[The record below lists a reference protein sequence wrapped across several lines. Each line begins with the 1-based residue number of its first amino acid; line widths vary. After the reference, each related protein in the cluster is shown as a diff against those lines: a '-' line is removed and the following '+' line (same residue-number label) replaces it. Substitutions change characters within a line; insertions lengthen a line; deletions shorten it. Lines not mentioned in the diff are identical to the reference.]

1 VLGYVGASKSLDEVK
16 GHLPNQI
23 FSSDDAGGDG
33 ISEGVQLD
41 LLVRF
46 EILLTQKDVKV
57 GSFLD

>member
-1 VLGYVGASKSLDEVK
+1 MGASKGLDEVK

-41 LLVRF
+41 LFVIF
-46 EILLTQKDVKV
+46 EVLLAQKDIKV
-57 GSFLD
+57 GCFLD

>member
-1 VLGYVGASKSLDEVK
+1 VGASKGLDEVK

-46 EILLTQKDVKV
+46 EVLLAQKDVEV
-57 GSFLD
+57 GGFLD